1 MLPHLKILAD
11 YSVIGFLIESECSLP
26 TFLHNA
32 TQPEALHEKD
42 RKRRG
47 VPPRKDNA
55 GLRKMAKATVLPE
68 SRVYTSIYIYS
79 IYLFHHSNVHRMF
92 NCIYFSNV
100 YRLFMFLKL

>member
-68 SRVYTSIYIYS
+68 SRVYTSIYIV
-79 IYLFHHSNVHRMF
+79 F
-92 NCIYFSNV
+92 IYFIIQMCIVCSIV
-100 YRLFMFLKL
+100 YIFQMCIVCSCF